1 MAENVGSIY
10 YDIEM
15 NVQGLLVAQQR
26 VNQRLDMMERGF
38 DGTTR
43 AVNST
48 ERSMSSLS
56 GVAVALAA
64 ALSVKQVAEYADA
77 WATVNN
83 KLANS
88 LRPNEQ
94 LADVTERVFN
104 ITQQTRGS
112 LDATAS
118 LYARLERATR
128 QYGTSAADLSKLTT
142 IINQGF
148 VVSGATAQEAE
159 NAIIQLSQGL
169 ASGAL
174 RGEEFNS
181 VNEQGNRLIVAL
193 ADSMGV
199 SIGEMRNMAA
209 QGKLTTDVVVNGL
222 LSQGAVIGKEF
233 ANTTTTISQ
242 ALQVAGNNVTKFF
255 GENSTV
261 KTGAAIFNDSVITA
275 SENIG
280 ILSGALVAVAAI
292 MGSRYVGALAMSTA
306 AKIQDTAASI
316 AQSKASAISAKD
328 AEIEA
333 AAKLRLAEVEKSAT
347 ISALS
352 LAEGR
357 LATIRATNASVA
369 SEVQLAEAQ
378 TAEIRTQMA
387 QIQSEKALETQ
398 RLKAQISDQGR
409 IATATRMAEL
419 RQAEA
424 ALTTQ
429 LARAE
434 SASQNAR
441 AAAIAQAEAQVSTSR
456 LAAADATAAA
466 TAANARYIASQEAA
480 TVASRAASVAG
491 GLLRGVLGLIGGPA
505 GVAMLAAAAIFYF
518 WQKAQ
523 QAREESLRFA
533 DSLDRVNDSM
543 KSMNNTQLSGT
554 IADANKSIR
563 VQKDEISDLQ
573 AEVDSLRSRYQN
585 FTPEAQAVAD
595 AMGQGADFARQQ
607 AEVSDQLAQKSR
619 DLANAQEKL
628 ARTQD
633 TAAEASRTLT
643 NNMLTSMGVHDGLIE
658 KGSTLERVQGAVAK
672 AFGLTA
678 DEINR
683 ANQAGQN
690 FNPKALQISPPTAE
704 GDKNILNLKEQ
715 NELLKI
721 RDERTRAVRKAEMEQ
736 AKVTKNK
743 NQIEEQ
749 GRLAGENY
757 DLQKADEARQ
767 EAQRKGEQQDK
778 RSASA
783 AESVAQK
790 LANLRQQSE
799 LAASST
805 QELSRDSAILRAQ
818 QSLGSAATQ
827 AQIQESGQYAAKAWD
842 AAAAARGVTEA
853 LKAMPEQAENKSYAD
868 SMQNLKAALNAG
880 KIDLQEYN
888 AATEQME
895 QEHQSNLAKIR
906 ANQVVNPA
914 QQAAAA
920 VDPVQRLAN
929 QHAQEIALIQAFE
942 TQKTITEQQGLA
954 LRNAANTQYEQARI
968 AAQWEIF
975 RNQSTTNELMASAV
989 DGFASQAAS
998 SLTGLI
1004 DGTQSASE
1012 AFQNLG
1018 SSIANSVVQALVEVG
1033 VQYLKNAAMAMIAD
1047 KMQSNSSTQAA
1058 GQVTAAWTPAAT
1070 VASIGSFGG
1079 AAIAGIAGMVAAFA
1093 IGKALAGKRK
1103 NGGPVSAGAMYQVG
1117 EGGMPEI
1124 YKASNGSQYMIPG
1137 DNGSVIS
1144 NKDLRGSGGGTLQVV
1159 NNVYNYASGVN
1170 VDTRSSQNGG
1180 QMVTD
1185 IIITDIQSGG
1195 PISSEMQGAFG
1206 LRRQAN
1212 GDY

>member
-1 MAENVGSIY
+1 MAENAGGIY

-15 NVQGLLVAQQR
+15 DIQGLLVAQQR
-26 VNQRLDMMERGF
+26 VNQRLDLMERGF

-43 AVNST
+43 AVNNT

-64 ALSVKQVAEYADA
+64 ALSVKQVSEYADA

-128 QYGTSAADLSKLTT
+128 QYGTSADDLAKLTT

-261 KTGAAIFNDSVITA
+261 KTGAAIFNDAVVTA

-280 ILSGALVAVAAI
+280 VLSAALTAAAAI
-292 MGSRYVGALAMSTA
+292 MGSRYVGALTMSAASQIQSALAAQRQAAANNQSAQSALIAANSVKRKAVADKEAALSSLALAQAEYNVAKGSAAEMLALDALVA
-306 AKIQDTAASI
+306 AKSRASAAS
-316 AQSKASAISAKD
+316 
-328 AEIEA
+328 
-333 AAKLRLAEVEKSAT
+333 
-347 ISALS
+347 LS
-352 LAEGR
+352 LA
-357 LATIRATNASVA
+357 
-369 SEVQLAEAQ
+369 
-378 TAEIRTQMA
+378 
-387 QIQSEKALETQ
+387 
-398 RLKAQISDQGR
+398 
-409 IATATRMAEL
+409 
-419 RQAEA
+419 QAETAQA
-424 ALTTQ
+424 A
-429 LARAE
+429 
-434 SASQNAR
+434 ASTR
-441 AAAIAQAEAQVSTSR
+441 AAA
-456 LAAADATAAA
+456 AA
-466 TAANARYIASQEAA
+466 
-480 TVASRAASVAG
+480 RAASVG
-491 GLLRGVLGLIGGPA
+491 IGLARGALSLIGGPGGA
-505 GVAMLAAAAIFYF
+505 AMLAASAIFYF

-523 QAREESLRFA
+523 QAREEAIRFA
-533 DSLDRVNDSM
+533 DSLDKVNASM
-543 KSMNNTQLSGT
+543 KAMNNTQLRGI
-554 IADANKSIR
+554 IADANKSIQAQEEDVR
-563 VQKDEISDLQ
+563 DLEDSIKKLKSEIDDYTARGKQFGTTIEQGNGLLKIASDKTDEL
-573 AEVDSLRSRYQN
+573 N
-585 FTPEAQAVAD
+585 
-595 AMGQGADFARQQ
+595 
-607 AEVSDQLAQKSR
+607 QKSR
-619 DLANAQEKL
+619 DLANAQDKL

-633 TAAEASRTLT
+633 TAAEANRTLT
-643 NNMLTSMGVHDGLIE
+643 NNMLTSMGVHDGLIQ
-658 KGSTLERVQGAVAK
+658 KGWSLEQVQSAVAK
-672 AFGLTA
+672 AFGNTA

-690 FNPKALQISPPTAE
+690 FNPKALQVSPPTAD
-704 GDKNILNLKEQ
+704 GDKVILNLEEQ

-721 RDERTRAVRKAEMEQ
+721 QDERQRAVTKARMQ
-736 AKVTKNK
+736 AAKVTDNP
-743 NQIEEQ
+743 NQISRA
-749 GRLAGENY
+749 GDLAGENY
-757 DLQKADEARQ
+757 DLQKAEEARQ

-783 AESVAQK
+783 AESVSQK
-790 LANLRQQSE
+790 LENLRQQSE

-827 AQIQESGQYAAKAWD
+827 AQIQEAGQYAAKAWD

-853 LKAMPEQAENKSYAD
+853 LKAIPEKAENKSYAE

-895 QEHQSNLAKIR
+895 QQHQANLAKIR
-906 ANQVVNPA
+906 SQQVVSPT
-914 QQAAAA
+914 QQAIAE
-920 VDPVQRLAN
+920 VDPVQQLAN
-929 QHAQEIALIQAFE
+929 QHAQELALIQQF
-942 TQKTITEQQGLA
+942 EQQGVLAHENALA
-954 LRNAANTQYEQARI
+954 LKNAADRQYEQQRI
-968 AAQWEIF
+968 AAQWEILSQ
-975 RNQSTTNELMASAV
+975 QSLGYNMLTSAV
-989 DGFASQAAS
+989 DAFSGNASNAITGLLTGTMSAQEAMQSLGNTILNSVINSIVQVGVEMLKNFIIGQTIGAAS
-998 SLTGLI
+998 TANGLLQASLLT
-1004 DGTQSASE
+1004 
-1012 AFQNLG
+1012 N
-1018 SSIANSVVQALVEVG
+1018 
-1033 VQYLKNAAMAMIAD
+1033 
-1047 KMQSNSSTQAA
+1047 
-1058 GQVTAAWTPAAT
+1058 AWTPAAYAAS
-1070 VASIGSFGG
+1070 VATGG
-1079 AAIAGIAGMVAAFA
+1079 AAAKVGAVAYGSGLATSM
-1093 IGKALAGKRK
+1093 ALSTVSGARY
-1103 NGGPVSAGAMYQVG
+1103 NGGPVSAGGLYQVG
-1117 EGGMPEI
+1117 EKGKPEI
-1124 YKASNGSQYMIPG
+1124 YQASTGKQYMIPG
-1137 DNGSVIS
+1137 DNGKVIS
-1144 NKDLRGSGGGTLQVV
+1144 NKDMQSGGGISVQ
-1159 NNVYNYASGVN
+1159 VN
-1170 VDTRSSQNGG
+1170 VINQSTGATVQSADGYMQDGSAVVDLLITDMERGGPVSSQMQQTFGL
-1180 QMVTD
+1180 
-1185 IIITDIQSGG
+1185 SRKA
-1195 PISSEMQGAFG
+1195 QGA
-1206 LRRQAN
+1206 
-1212 GDY
+1212 Y